1 MDDHCIHKVHAIFRA
16 VIEFERALEDTFNM
30 NINELM
36 LLCMLANRKPS
47 RRRNSLRDGAYTL
60 QCIESNRRTRTERI
74 PETPDL
80 QTRQPVPAVQHNRKR
95 TEADGTHQLQIVPH
109 TTRPRR
115 HHCTG
120 MMRTTPGTT
129 RPRQPSAYQRNTRE
143 TSANLKNHTPI
154 TRENY
159 AKLPE
164 KWQFLPSFILI
175 NE

>member
-36 LLCMLANRKPS
+36 LLCMLANTE
-47 RRRNSLRDGAYTL
+47 SLLAGEIA
-60 QCIESNRRTRTERI
+60 CE
-74 PETPDL
+74 
-80 QTRQPVPAVQHNRKR
+80 VQHNRKR
-95 TEADGTHQLQIVPH
+95 TETDGTHQLQIVPH

-129 RPRQPSAYQRNTRE
+129 RPDSHQ
-143 TSANLKNHTPI
+143 HTNG
-154 TRENY
+154 TQ
-159 AKLPE
+159 E
-164 KWQFLPSFILI
+164 KRLQT
-175 NE
+175 

>member
-36 LLCMLANRKPS
+36 LLCMLANTESLLAGEIACEMGLTRSNASKVIAALERKGYLKRQTCKHDS
-47 RRRNSLRDGAYTL
+47 RCQR
-60 QCIESNRRTRTERI
+60 
-74 PETPDL
+74 
-80 QTRQPVPAVQHNRKR
+80 HNRKR
-95 TEADGTHQLQIVPH
+95 TETDGTHQLQIVPH